1 MWMWSLTRFEL
12 MVILNQNFRMT
23 TNIIEQLMERPDLP
37 IILKELQQRL
47 TREEQQRKAWLED
60 SRTDTFKMEFINGQV
75 IVHAPAQRV
84 EALVSGNVASLLRTS
99 VLLRQAGE
107 IHQEKAMIRLTRN
120 DYEPDICYFD
130 TAQVAEFNEETSLFP
145 APRLVVEVLSPKTE
159 ARDRG
164 IKFQDYAYHAIPEYW
179 IVDPRQQTLEQY
191 LLTEGAT
198 TYQLYKKSDNG
209 DVDVQVLP
217 GLKLPIPAFFDE
229 RKAQDEVE
237 RLLY

>member
-1 MWMWSLTRFEL
+1 MVESNIVDEL
-12 MVILNQNFRMT
+12 MQSP
-23 TNIIEQLMERPDLP
+23 EAP
-37 IILKELQQRL
+37 IIASELQQRL
-47 TREEQQRKAWLED
+47 RKEQEKRQAFYDSLSAEENKV
-60 SRTDTFKMEFINGQV
+60 EFINGEIV
-75 IVHAPAQRV
+75 IQSPVKRQHG
-84 EALVSGNVASLLRTS
+84 LISGNIYSMVKTFVIKNGL
-99 VLLRQAGE
+99 GE
-107 IHQEKAMIRLTRN
+107 VFFEKAMIRLTRN

-130 TAQVAEFNEETSLFP
+130 SAQVAEFNEETSLFP

-159 ARDRG
+159 VRDRG
-164 IKFQDYAYHAIPEYW
+164 VKFQDYAYHAIPEYW

-209 DVDVQVLP
+209 DVDIQVLP

-237 RLLY
+237 RLLTTARK